1 MDIGP
6 IPLPGITH
14 QAPAIEPGTGP
25 NPNPNRAETERRVP
39 PIQEAELP
47 PSDRRA
53 TMPVGP
59 TTRIELHID
68 YETNEVFGRVINR
81 DTGEPVRE
89 IPARELRNLQA
100 HARELIRAM
109 VDESA

>member
-1 MDIGP
+1 MDIRP

-14 QAPAIEPGTGP
+14 QAPAVASGTS
-25 NPNPNRAETERRVP
+25 PNPNRAETERRVLP
-39 PIQEAELP
+39 AQEAETA
-47 PSDRRA
+47 PSERRVK
-53 TMPVGP
+53 MPLGP

-68 YETNEVFGRVINR
+68 RETKEVFGRVVSR

-89 IPARELRNLQA
+89 IPAKELRNLQA
-100 HARELIRAM
+100 HARELIRSM